1 MNNNNQVQKNS
12 EGGTLQTQ
20 GSRDAHR
27 EGFRR
32 TAPRFGN
39 SSQRFSKSTRPTMQQ
54 KFDTTVTGKSE
65 TDHIPPLKDGDIRI
79 IHLGG
84 VEEIGRNMSMVEY
97 KDTILIID
105 CGVQFTETNTPGIDF
120 ILPNT
125 RYLEEHK
132 HKIKGVLV
140 THGHLDHI
148 GSIPYI
154 MPRIG
159 NPQIYA
165 RLFTSL
171 MIKKRQEEFPHL
183 SPLTINVVEKG
194 DAVTL
199 GDLSVKFFGVKES
212 TPSEMG
218 IIIET
223 PYGDIVHTGD
233 LRLDHNDG
241 VPTDDEIERYKV
253 FENRKTLL
261 LMADSVGSENGGV
274 SLSNKKIDARLENLI
289 EKAEG
294 KVIVATFSS
303 QVEKLLELLIIAKK
317 LGRKIILEGKTMRL
331 NAEVL
336 KISNLFDTTDIIVP
350 YESLNGYP
358 ENKILIATSAQEGEE
373 FASLGRIA
381 NKAHRFIRISSSDTV
396 IMSSA
401 VTPGVRRTIQIVK
414 DKFSRENVHLAEYE
428 STDLYASGHAYADE
442 LIWIHNRINPK
453 FFIPIHGC
461 HYMLRV
467 HSDLRRKLG
476 HAEQTTAIPDN
487 GLIIEI
493 RNQGESIVSLKERA
507 PSELIVVDGT
517 SVGKIQDVVMRDRQT
532 LAEDGM
538 FVVIGVI
545 DSHTHLLKKSPD
557 LISRG
562 FVYLKESQELLYQ
575 TRLLTKKV
583 IDESLAKGGYTNL
596 DQMKQD
602 IAEATT
608 KFLLQKTAKRPVII
622 PVIISV

>member
-1 MNNNNQVQKNS
+1 MNTLTPQDPTVPRDTNPVTTQQPYRQQGAKPSNNRNRSN
-12 EGGTLQTQ
+12 
-20 GSRDAHR
+20 RP
-27 EGFRR
+27 
-32 TAPRFGN
+32 PRAMTG
-39 SSQRFSKSTRPTMQQ
+39 P
-54 KFDTTVTGKSE
+54 KFDTSVTGKPE

-97 KDTILIID
+97 KDTILMID

-199 GDLSVKFFGVKES
+199 GDLKVRFFGVTHAIPDS
-212 TPSEMG
+212 MG
-218 IIIET
+218 IMIET

-241 VPTDDEIERYKV
+241 VPTDDEVERYKV

-261 LMADSVGSENGGV
+261 LMADSIGSENSGV
-274 SLSNKKIDARLENLI
+274 SLSNKKIDPRLEHLI

-294 KVIVATFSS
+294 RVIVATFSS
-303 QVEKLLELLIIAKK
+303 QVEKLLDLFSLAQK
-317 LGRKIILEGKTMRL
+317 LDRKVILEGKTMRL
-331 NAEVL
+331 NAEAVRV
-336 KISNLFDTTDIIVP
+336 SNLFDVSNLIIP
-350 YESLNGYP
+350 YESLSQFP
-358 ENKILIATSAQEGEE
+358 ENKILIVTSAQEGEE

-381 NKAHRFIRISSSDTV
+381 SKAHRFIKISPSDTV

-442 LIWIHNRINPK
+442 LIWMHKRINPK
-453 FFIPIHGC
+453 YFIPIHGC

-467 HSDLRRKLG
+467 HSDLRRKIG
-476 HAEQTTAIPDN
+476 YSEQTTVIPDN
-487 GLIIEI
+487 GMIIEI
-493 RNQGESIVSLKERA
+493 RNQGETITSLKERA
-507 PSELIVVDGT
+507 PSEMIVVDGT

-545 DSHTHLLKKSPD
+545 DSHTHTLKKSPD

-583 IDESLAKGGYTNL
+583 IDDSLARGGYTNL

>member
-1 MNNNNQVQKNS
+1 MNQIITSQNMSNIQSNTPHNS
-12 EGGTLQTQ
+12 SLGHGKPQNFRARNSSYTNRRPQ
-20 GSRDAHR
+20 GSV
-27 EGFRR
+27 G
-32 TAPRFGN
+32 P
-39 SSQRFSKSTRPTMQQ
+39 
-54 KFDTTVTGKSE
+54 KFDTTVTGKRE

-79 IHLGG
+79 IHFGG

-159 NPQIYA
+159 NPQIYS

-183 SPLTINVVEKG
+183 APLTINVIEKG
-194 DAVTL
+194 DSLTL
-199 GDLSVKFFGVKES
+199 GDLKVRFFGIKDS
-212 TPSEMG
+212 SPSEMG

-223 PYGDIVHTGD
+223 PHGDIVHTGD
-233 LRLDHNDG
+233 LRLEHVDG
-241 VPTDDEIERYKV
+241 IPTQEEEERYKL
-253 FENRKTLL
+253 FENRKVLL
-261 LMADSVGSENGGV
+261 LMGDSTGSENSGL
-274 SLSNKKIDARLENLI
+274 SLHDTEVASNI
-289 EKAEG
+289 EKIIKEVEG
-294 KVIVATFSS
+294 RLIIVTFAT
-303 QVEKLLELLIIAKK
+303 QVERMLHILEAAERHGKK
-317 LGRKIILEGKTMRL
+317 VLLEGKSMQF
-331 NAEVL
+331 NAEIAKL
-336 KISNLFDTTDIIVP
+336 ANLLTIQPNTLITYNDLS
-350 YESLNGYP
+350 YYP
-358 ENKILIATSAQEGEE
+358 ENKIIILATGQQGEE
-373 FASLGRIA
+373 FAALGRIA
-381 NKAHRFIRISSSDTV
+381 NNTHRYIKISPRDTFL
-396 IMSSA
+396 MSSA
-401 VTPGVRRTIQIVK
+401 TIPGIRRPLQGVK
-414 DKFSRENVHLAEYE
+414 DKISREDAHLAEYKT
-428 STDLYASGHAYADE
+428 SDVHSSGHAHADE
-442 LIWIHNRINPK
+442 LLWIHRKIGPK
-453 FFIPIHGC
+453 FFIPIHGY

-467 HSDLRRKLG
+467 HADLKRKLG
-476 HAEQTTAIPDN
+476 LGDESIVVPDN
-487 GLIIEI
+487 GMIIEI
-493 RNQGESIVSLKERA
+493 SNEGRTITSLKEKA
-507 PSELIVVDGT
+507 PSEMIVVDGT
-517 SVGKIQDVVMRDRQT
+517 SVGKVQDVVMRDRQT

-545 DSHTHLLKKSPD
+545 DSHTHTLKKSPD

-583 IDESLAKGGYTNL
+583 IDDSLARGGYTNL

-602 IAEATT
+602 ITEATT